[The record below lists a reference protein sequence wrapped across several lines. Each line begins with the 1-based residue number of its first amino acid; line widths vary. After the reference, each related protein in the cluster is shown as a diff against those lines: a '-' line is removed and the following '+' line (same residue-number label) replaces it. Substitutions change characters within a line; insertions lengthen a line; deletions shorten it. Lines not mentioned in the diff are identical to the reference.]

1 MDITAL
7 ATYTVPIK
15 SLLFH
20 SEVVV
25 LTRIAKWRMALAI
38 LLATAMLAVAG
49 FLAYQPAPRLPYRTY
64 TGMLA
69 QGRVESVVLGDG
81 EAMEITDVEG
91 RRYQTENPRREG
103 YKEYL
108 LDMGVAVGEA
118 GTQQLPAVVGIGLLF
133 AVLIAGFARQGKGK
147 AGIAKYAAM
156 ESAKTAVPDITFED
170 VAANEEARSNLRG
183 LVDFIR
189 NPDRYAA
196 YGARIPH
203 GVMLYG
209 PPGTG
214 KTLMARAL
222 AGEAGVPFYAV
233 SGSDF
238 VQVYVGVGASRV
250 RELFKKARK
259 AERAVIFIDE
269 IDALGKRRENGNDE
283 REQTLNALLS
293 EMSGFSAKEGV
304 VVMAATNRL
313 ETLDEALLRP
323 GRFDRQIEVGLPG
336 KEERL
341 RILRLHVRNKPL
353 ADDVDLGEVA
363 ANTVFFSGAKLESM
377 LNEAAILAARRQADT
392 ITHEDIDRAM
402 QTILVGEEK
411 ADRSGV
417 NAIEKRVTAVHEAAH
432 ALTTLL
438 TLPESNLSR
447 VSIIPSTKGAAGYS
461 MAILPDRMFHTRQ
474 ELEAHVQVALAG
486 RAGEEI
492 IFGPDKVTTGAA
504 NDLRRATELIAR
516 MCFEWGMDEDI
527 GPVSRDAQSLDEGGQ
542 STLRGNA
549 AVLYERTIALLRK
562 HQKALLDIAAA
573 LEEREVLTGDAV
585 RAIVEAA

>member
-1 MDITAL
+1 
-7 ATYTVPIK
+7 
-15 SLLFH
+15 
-20 SEVVV
+20 
-25 LTRIAKWRMALAI
+25 LTRIAKWRLALAVV
-38 LLATAMLAVAG
+38 LAAAMLAAAG
-49 FLAYQPAPRLPYRTY
+49 MLAYRPALRLPYRDY
-64 TGMLA
+64 TDMLA
-69 QGRVESVVLGDG
+69 RGQVESVELSDAATMRV
-81 EAMEITDVEG
+81 TDRSG
-91 RRYQTENPRREG
+91 QRYQTENPRREG

-108 LDMGVAVGEA
+108 LNLGVAVGEA
-118 GTQQLPAVVGIGLLF
+118 GSQPLPVIAGIALLG

-147 AGIAKYAAM
+147 TGIARYAAM
-156 ESAKTAVPDITFED
+156 ESAKSAVPDITFED
-170 VAANEEARSNLRG
+170 VAANDEARANLRG

-233 SGSDF
+233 TGSDF

-293 EMSGFSAKEGV
+293 EMSGFSAREGV

-353 ADDVDLGEVA
+353 AQDVDLRRVA
-363 ANTVFFSGAKLESM
+363 ADTVFFSGAKLESM
-377 LNEAAILAARRQADT
+377 LNEAAILAARRQAEA
-392 ITHEDIDRAM
+392 ITCEDIGRAM
-402 QTILVGEEK
+402 QNLLVGEEK
-411 ADRSGV
+411 ADRGDTSAV
-417 NAIEKRVTAVHEAAH
+417 EKRVTAVHEAAH
-432 ALTTLL
+432 ALVTLL
-438 TLPESNLSR
+438 ALPESTLSR

-461 MAILPDRMFHTRQ
+461 MAIQPDRMFHTRE
-474 ELEAHVQVALAG
+474 ELEAHVQAALAG
-486 RAGEEI
+486 RAGEELV
-492 IFGPDKVTTGAA
+492 FGPGKVTTGAA
-504 NDLRRATELIAR
+504 NDLLRATELIAR
-516 MCFEWGMDEDI
+516 MCFEWGMDEGI
-527 GPVSRDAQSLDEGGQ
+527 GPVSRAALSGAQPLDERGHA
-542 STLRGNA
+542 TLRDTA
-549 AVLYERTIALLRK
+549 AALYARTLALLAEHR
-562 HQKALLDIAAA
+562 KALLDIADA
-573 LEEREVLTGDAV
+573 LEEREILSGDAV
-585 RAIVEAA
+585 RAIFKTA

>member
-1 MDITAL
+1 
-7 ATYTVPIK
+7 
-15 SLLFH
+15 
-20 SEVVV
+20 
-25 LTRIAKWRMALAI
+25 MALAVV
-38 LLATAMLAVAG
+38 LATAMLVAAG
-49 FLAYQPAPRLPYRTY
+49 ILAYQPAPRLPYRTY
-64 TGMLA
+64 TDMLA
-69 QGRVESVVLGDG
+69 QGRVESVELSDAATMRVID
-81 EAMEITDVEG
+81 IEG
-91 RRYQTENPRREG
+91 QPYQTENPRREG

-108 LDMGVAVGEA
+108 LDLGVAVGEA
-118 GTQQLPAVVGIGLLF
+118 GTQPLPAIVGIALLV
-133 AVLIAGFARQGKGK
+133 AVLIVGVARQGKGK
-147 AGIAKYAAM
+147 AGIAKYASM
-156 ESAKTAVPDITFED
+156 ESAKSAVPDITFED
-170 VAANEEARSNLRG
+170 VAANDEARANLRG

-189 NPDRYAA
+189 NPDHYAA

-233 SGSDF
+233 TGSDF

-269 IDALGKRRENGNDE
+269 IDALGKRRESANDE

-293 EMSGFSAKEGV
+293 EMSGFSAQEGV

-323 GRFDRQIEVGLPG
+323 GRFDRQIEVGLPR

-353 ADDVDLGEVA
+353 AQNVDLAEVA

-377 LNEAAILAARRQADT
+377 LNEAAILAARRQADA

-417 NAIEKRVTAVHEAAH
+417 NVIEKRVTAVHEAAH
-432 ALTTLL
+432 ALATLL

-461 MAILPDRMFHTRQ
+461 MAILPDRMFHTRE

-504 NDLRRATELIAR
+504 NDLKRATELITR

-527 GPVSRDAQSLDEGGQ
+527 GPISRDAQTLDEGGQ
-542 STLRGNA
+542 STLQGNA
-549 AVLYERTIALLRK
+549 AALYERTLALLRK

-585 RAIVEAA
+585 RAILQAA